1 MQSGF
6 GRRIILALMPMML
19 LAATAIA
26 TAERFAHL
34 DFLLERTWL
43 KVDVARLVMDVD
55 EETARAVAEI
65 VERGKRSKES
75 EEAVAARYLET
86 RRADLSLEFKTDLSF
101 DRFLDSA
108 AKNSKRLVDAGLI
121 ESEVGER
128 MFEERERRFA
138 FLEKTGIRD
147 GDRFEY
153 TLRGDTVTTRYFDAD
168 DSLQTEFVGIGAR
181 AGAVLLGTYFV
192 RGSSFFDGL
201 MDLVFAGP

>member
-6 GRRIILALMPMML
+6 GRRVILALMPMML
-19 LAATAIA
+19 LATTAIA

-43 KVDVARLVMDVD
+43 KVDIARLVMDVD
-55 EETARAVAEI
+55 EETARAVAAI
-65 VERGKRSKES
+65 VER
-75 EEAVAARYLET
+75 ARYLET
-86 RRADLSLEFKTDLSF
+86 RRADLSLEFKTDVSF

-108 AKNSKRLVDAGLI
+108 AENSKRLVDAGLI
-121 ESEVGER
+121 EPEAGER
-128 MFEERERRFA
+128 MVEERGRRFA
-138 FLEKTGIRD
+138 FLEETGIRD

-168 DSLQTEFVGIGAR
+168 DSLQIEFVGIGAR

-201 MDLVFAGP
+201 MDLLFAGH